1 MNKLEGGVTMDIA
14 RVAAI
19 IYAIVTFG
27 VVAFE
32 IALAAGA
39 PWGAYAMGGASPGQF
54 PPALRI
60 AAIVQAML
68 QAGMAA
74 VILARAGL
82 VLPGWWRVSHWL
94 VWIVVALTALSLVL
108 NLITPSAGERAIWA
122 PTLSLMLI
130 SSLIVAFSSSSA
142 TSAG

>member
-1 MNKLEGGVTMDIA
+1 MAIA

-19 IYAIVTFG
+19 IYAIVTLG
-27 VVAFE
+27 VVAFQ

-60 AAIVQAML
+60 GAIIQAVL
-68 QAGMAA
+68 LVGMAA

-82 VLPGWWRVSHWL
+82 TLPGWSRMSHWL

-108 NLITPSAGERAIWA
+108 NLISPSVGERAIWV
-122 PTLSLMLI
+122 PTLSLLLI
-130 SSLIVAFSSSSA
+130 SSLIVAFSS
-142 TSAG
+142 